1 MDLVN
6 PNIRGAVLSLS
17 PYVSPVDMYM
27 SWARHGFFHPEYR
40 NPSDIKSNPGLY
52 DSMGIFSSLSQ
63 RVDWSD
69 QEQAS
74 RGLRSLSQIIRMA
87 STNEFSDEYEF
98 NLKISDIRTAC
109 QEDGF
114 EFKENP
120 YTITHGDAIPL
131 DELKLD
137 GLSTTEGIYR
147 KIKQLNRALVR
158 DRDNLEVIGFSKD
171 LMEAT
176 ADAVLQELGHPEELV
191 RKMQAAERCSNAMSE
206 VGIVVDNGTG
216 KISQGLTGIRKAMN
230 KIVEGTSEMRR
241 EDTDEGHGMAGLRAA
256 SDSQANL
263 ALSSALLWCHYL
275 LDRFNEKRAAPF

>member
-1 MDLVN
+1 
-6 PNIRGAVLSLS
+6 
-17 PYVSPVDMYM
+17 
-27 SWARHGFFHPEYR
+27 
-40 NPSDIKSNPGLY
+40 
-52 DSMGIFSSLSQ
+52 MGIFSSLSQ

-158 DRDNLEVIGFSKD
+158 HRDNLEVIGFSKD

-206 VGIVVDNGTG
+206 VGIVVDNGAG

>member
-1 MDLVN
+1 
-6 PNIRGAVLSLS
+6 
-17 PYVSPVDMYM
+17 
-27 SWARHGFFHPEYR
+27 
-40 NPSDIKSNPGLY
+40 
-52 DSMGIFSSLSQ
+52 MGIFSSLSQ

-191 RKMQAAERCSNAMSE
+191 RKMQAAEPVSY
-206 VGIVVDNGTG
+206 TH
-216 KISQGLTGIRKAMN
+216 L
-230 KIVEGTSEMRR
+230 
-241 EDTDEGHGMAGLRAA
+241 
-256 SDSQANL
+256 
-263 ALSSALLWCHYL
+263 
-275 LDRFNEKRAAPF
+275 